1 MELHK
6 NAHRRS
12 RSRNS
17 KLPFWLHRKEFRG
30 EEDHCVALS
39 TFSLCF
45 VLHKLKRLITD
56 LHVLHSDDLK
66 NSSALIYGADH
77 IFHKLQ
83 MTTSSHV
90 LVNKSHRFWVFPS
103 KQNKNKKSP
112 NYILSDVPNCFKHM
126 LTSWKPGISSPSV
139 PLHSNLLPAN
149 TPRTMDVGTA
159 HQQSL
164 WDSPKAR
171 VSPAPT
177 PEQGSGGWGGL
188 SPEPPP
194 FPGIGTHL
202 LRAGQGPSQGKNEWA
217 DSRRRDSFPSMSPVF
232 LLSAEVGS
240 WSQCFLENTRKSM
253 GQHKRESTKSHL
265 SYLSSKTVTHL
276 FLKFFKFTKPMVS
289 FA

>member
-1 MELHK
+1 MLAFSQFATVPFTLKWALEKSCQNCKIHGGNRCRELCPCVHGNGYRLLCGHMELHK

-90 LVNKSHRFWVFPS
+90 LVNKSHRF
-103 KQNKNKKSP
+103 
-112 NYILSDVPNCFKHM
+112 
-126 LTSWKPGISSPSV
+126 
-139 PLHSNLLPAN
+139 
-149 TPRTMDVGTA
+149 
-159 HQQSL
+159 
-164 WDSPKAR
+164 
-171 VSPAPT
+171 
-177 PEQGSGGWGGL
+177 
-188 SPEPPP
+188 
-194 FPGIGTHL
+194 
-202 LRAGQGPSQGKNEWA
+202 
-217 DSRRRDSFPSMSPVF
+217 
-232 LLSAEVGS
+232 
-240 WSQCFLENTRKSM
+240 
-253 GQHKRESTKSHL
+253 
-265 SYLSSKTVTHL
+265 
-276 FLKFFKFTKPMVS
+276 
-289 FA
+289 